1 MFRCRVQQPD
11 KYFVGML
18 TLASIQRNE
27 CSVVLQQFYPKQYG
41 MFTYM
46 GAGKT
51 PLSVNDNVAGVSEY
65 LFAFSGSRDGA
76 ANKQQF
82 RVPQL

>member
-1 MFRCRVQQPD
+1 M
-11 KYFVGML
+11 
-18 TLASIQRNE
+18 T
-27 CSVVLQQFYPKQYG
+27 
-41 MFTYM
+41 FTYL
-46 GAGKT
+46 GAAET
-51 PLSVNDNVAGVSEY
+51 PLSATDNVVGVSEY